1 MIYIDFPFEKPQ
13 RLSFY
18 LAAEE
23 YVARYRKENDCFFL
37 WQVNPT
43 VIIGRNQL
51 LEAEVNLAYC
61 RERKIDVV
69 RRKSGGGCVYA
80 DMTNVM
86 FSYINNGQ
94 NVTFTFDK
102 YIQMVVEVLRKLN
115 LAAETSGRNDIL
127 IDGKKVSGNA
137 FYHLPGRNIVHGTML
152 YDTNIENMIKS
163 ITPNEQKLISK
174 GVKSVNQHITLL
186 KKYLPISL
194 EEFKAFVKENLCQ
207 EHILL
212 HPKEIRKIREIELE
226 YMDLN
231 YFLGNNPKYSVVCK
245 GRIEGCGDLE
255 LRIEVK
261 ENTIQSISMSGDYFP
276 IGDLDKDFFPT
287 FEGVPYNKLA
297 IANLLEK
304 KHPEKYINKLT
315 KESLLDLMFE
325 RTNKN

>member
-1 MIYIDFPFEKPQ
+1 MIYIDFPFKKPQ

-51 LEAEVNLAYC
+51 LEAEVNLSYC
-61 RERKIDVV
+61 RDRKIDIV

-102 YIQMVVEVLRKLN
+102 YIQMVVEVLRKLGV
-115 LAAETSGRNDIL
+115 AAETSGRNDIL
-127 IDGKKVSGNA
+127 IEGKKVSGNA

-152 YDTNIENMIKS
+152 YDTDLENMIKS
-163 ITPNEQKLISK
+163 ITPNELKLVSK
-174 GVKSVNQHITLL
+174 GVKSVRQHITFL
-186 KKYLPISL
+186 KEYISISI
-194 EEFKAFVKENLCQ
+194 EEFKTFVKENLCQ
-207 EHILL
+207 YNFLL
-212 HPKEIRKIREIELE
+212 RPEEIRRIREIELE

-231 YFLGNNPKYSVVCK
+231 YFLGNDPKYSVVRK

-255 LRIEVK
+255 LRIDIK
-261 ENTIQSISMSGDYFP
+261 ENTIRSISMSGDYFP
-276 IGDLDKDFFPT
+276 IGDLDRDFFPT
-287 FEGVPYNKLA
+287 FDGAPYNRKN
-297 IANLLEK
+297 IASLLEK
-304 KHPEKYINKLT
+304 KNPERYINKLT
-315 KESLLDLMFE
+315 KESLLDLMFGQ
-325 RTNKN
+325 N